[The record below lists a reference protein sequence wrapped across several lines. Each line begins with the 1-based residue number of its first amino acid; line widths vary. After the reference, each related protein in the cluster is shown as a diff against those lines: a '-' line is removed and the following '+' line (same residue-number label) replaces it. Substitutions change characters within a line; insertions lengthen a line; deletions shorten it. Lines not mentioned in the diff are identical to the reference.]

1 MARKV
6 RIEYPGA
13 IYHVMNR
20 GDRKERIFNDDS
32 DRLLFLETL
41 EEACEK
47 TDWQIHSF
55 CLMENHFHLV
65 PETPLANLVTG
76 MKWLLGTY
84 TNRFNRKHNLSGHVF
99 GGRYKAI
106 IVDGSGDGYL
116 KTVCDYVHLNP
127 VRAQLIEPQQKISTY
142 PWSSYLEYLKPP
154 RHRRKWLRVD
164 RLLGEWGIPRD
175 SAAGRKEFERQ
186 MELRRMTDDP
196 KEWNCLRR
204 GWCFGNEAFRRELL
218 EQVDRKL
225 GADHYGQERR
235 DSSEAKA
242 ERILAEELRR
252 LNWTHKMLSAT
263 RKGEPAKLEIAH
275 RLRTEST
282 MSLAWIADR
291 LQMGTRTHLDHLL
304 YWRNRK

>member
-1 MARKV
+1 
-6 RIEYPGA
+6 
-13 IYHVMNR
+13 MNR

-47 TDWQIHSF
+47 TDWQVHSF

-65 PETPLANLVTG
+65 PETPLPNLVTG

-84 TNRFNRKHNLSGHVF
+84 TNRFNRKYNLSGHVF

-127 VRAQLIEPQQKISTY
+127 VRAKLIEPQQKISAY
-142 PWSSYLEYLKPP
+142 RWSSYPEYLKGP
-154 RHRRKWLRVD
+154 RHRKKWLRVD
-164 RLLGEWGIPRD
+164 RLLGDWGILQD
-175 SAAGRKEFERQ
+175 SAAGRREFEQQ

-196 KEWNCLRR
+196 KEWNGVRR
-204 GWCFGNEAFRRELL
+204 GWCLGDEAFRRELL
-218 EQVDRKL
+218 KQMDRNL
-225 GADHYGQERR
+225 GAEHYGEERR
-235 DSSEAKA
+235 ESSEAKA
-242 ERILAEELRR
+242 ERIISEELRR
-252 LNWTHKMLSAT
+252 LNWTHKMLAAT
-263 RKGEPAKLEIAH
+263 RKGDSAKLKIAH

-282 MSLAWIADR
+282 MTLAWIANR
-291 LQMGTRTHLDHLL
+291 LQMGTRGHLSHLL
-304 YWRNRK
+304 YWRDRN